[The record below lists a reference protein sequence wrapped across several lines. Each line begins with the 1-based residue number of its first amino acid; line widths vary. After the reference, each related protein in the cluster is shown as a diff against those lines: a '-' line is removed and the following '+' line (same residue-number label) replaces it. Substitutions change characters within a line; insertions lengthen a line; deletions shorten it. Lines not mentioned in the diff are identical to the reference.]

1 MSETATAKSQAD
13 LDELENMEDAVSKIK
28 PWGLVVG
35 LAGFFIMLGMTPPEG
50 LSADGWRVLAIG
62 FLMATWWITEALPI
76 PVTSMIPMVA
86 IPMLGLGSF
95 KEASAGYAAPAIYLT
110 LGGFILG
117 VALEH
122 WNLHLRI
129 ALNTIRMVGTK
140 PHSVIAGFMLA
151 AAFLSMWITN
161 TATTVMMLPIAVS
174 VVMLLTQQSKNS
186 SAANKKNFGTAM
198 MIGLAFSASIGGMMT
213 LVGTS
218 TNVMFKGFMEET
230 YGIEIT
236 FMDWM
241 KIGVPVGV
249 TLLFFCWFMLT
260 KIVFPCQLDSG
271 KGAGSIIHEK
281 LRELGK
287 MTRGEKRT
295 LAVFAFTA
303 FLWMFN
309 KPLNDALPWLQL
321 NTATIAVLG
330 AILLFIVPANLKKQE
345 FLLDWESAKKVPWG
359 ILLLLGGG
367 ISMAKFLSST
377 GVADWM
383 GMQIAALS
391 DLPMMLLI
399 VITTLTIIVISSLM
413 SNVATLTAFMPV
425 LIAASMAFGENP
437 LTLAIPAALAASCAF
452 MLPIGTPPNAIVF
465 GSGYIKIPQ
474 MVNAGLILTVFAV
487 AAINIVCYFLLPEV
501 FGVEYGVMP
510 DWAQNVK
517 QVESLDH

>member
-13 LDELENMEDAVSKIK
+13 PDELEHMEEAVSKVK
-28 PWGLVVG
+28 PWGLVIG
-35 LAGFFIMLGMTPPEG
+35 LAGFFLMLGMPAPEG
-50 LSADGWRVLAIG
+50 LSDDGWKVLAIG

-86 IPMLGLGSF
+86 IPVLGLGSF
-95 KEASAGYAAPAIYLT
+95 KEAAAGFAAPAIYLT

-122 WNLHLRI
+122 WNLHMRI
-129 ALNTIRMVGTK
+129 ALNTIKMVGTK
-140 PHSVIAGFMLA
+140 PHSVIAGFMIA

-174 VVMLLTQQSKNS
+174 VVMLLTQQSS
-186 SAANKKNFGTAM
+186 SSSVVKRNFGTAM

-218 TNVMFKGFMEET
+218 TNVMFKGFIEET
-230 YGIEIT
+230 YGIQIT

-249 TLLFFCWFMLT
+249 TLLIFCWIMVT
-260 KIVFPCQLDSG
+260 KIVFPCNLESE
-271 KGAGSIIHEK
+271 KGAGSIIRDR

-287 MTRGEKRT
+287 MNKGERRT
-295 LAVFAFTA
+295 LMVFAFTA

-309 KPLNDALPWLQL
+309 KPINEALPWLQL
-321 NTATIAVLG
+321 NTATIAILG
-330 AILLFIVPANLKKQE
+330 AILLFIVPANMKKQE

-383 GMQIAALS
+383 GTQIAGLG
-391 DLPMMLLI
+391 DLPLMLLI
-399 VITTLTIIVISSLM
+399 MITTLTIIIISSLM

-437 LTLAIPAALAASCAF
+437 LTLAVPAALAASCAF

-474 MVNAGLILTVFAV
+474 MVNAGLVLTVIAV
-487 AAINIVCYFLLPEV
+487 VVINLACYLLLPSV

-510 DWAQNVK
+510 DWAQNAR
-517 QVESLDH
+517 QVESIAH